1 MTNIHNN
8 KVRITIQ
15 VTSKEMEFIDKLI
28 NEGYFLNRNDLMREA
43 VRGLRREFKK
53 EITWI

>member
-53 EITWI
+53 EIT